1 MQIPETRDVRVIFQ
15 PMNRVLTVP
24 EGTPLFAAIGMAGI
38 AIEGICGGKGTCGK
52 CRVILTTGTCLAGP
66 KTGTG
71 CQLTQKERDEG
82 YYLACQVTL
91 SGDAEFTIPVESRI
105 DSPRS

>member
-24 EGTPLFAAIGMAGI
+24 EDTPLFAAIGMAGI

-52 CRVILTTGTCLAGP
+52 CPGHINDRNLLGRTEDRDGLPAHAEGAG
-66 KTGTG
+66 
-71 CQLTQKERDEG
+71 
-82 YYLACQVTL
+82 
-91 SGDAEFTIPVESRI
+91 
-105 DSPRS
+105 